1 MDVFCTKKGAL
12 TQIKQRAA
20 NRCNVQQIVG
30 LCVVVCYLW
39 DMEKRE
45 ELFSVQEMVT
55 YGCKIDSPFG
65 DLCKDIKED
74 VNFPWGD
81 SLSGQIS
88 YLVAKAHGNP
98 TNLGLENAVE
108 DAIDYLTKRL
118 ERV

>member
-1 MDVFCTKKGAL
+1 
-12 TQIKQRAA
+12 
-20 NRCNVQQIVG
+20 
-30 LCVVVCYLW
+30 
-39 DMEKRE
+39 MEKRE

-55 YGCKIDSPFG
+55 YGSKIDSPFG